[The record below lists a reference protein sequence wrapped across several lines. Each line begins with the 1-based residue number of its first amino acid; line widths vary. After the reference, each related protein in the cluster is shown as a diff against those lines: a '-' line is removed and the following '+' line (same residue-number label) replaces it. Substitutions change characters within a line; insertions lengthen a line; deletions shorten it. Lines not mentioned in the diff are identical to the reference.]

1 MPRNTFFTR
10 SFYAPKGG
18 KKVVFKDHPGAELV
32 WKAGTQ
38 TNGTGFIHAVGFS
51 GRRQKP
57 DFNLSFRSPEAME
70 KHVARWIAELD
81 RVKAE
86 KKERKADRNQPHAV
100 EIGTVFAASWGYEQT
115 NVDFYEV
122 VQLVGKNTVVI
133 RKVAQ
138 ETREDGVMQGQTV
151 PHPGCYTSE
160 PMRKRVAVMG
170 QAATDSKYRHAIT
183 VDSVRTAFEWDGRP
197 MRTSWYH

>member
-1 MPRNTFFTR
+1 MPRNTLFTR

-18 KKVVFKDHPGAELV
+18 KKVVFKDYPGAELV
-32 WKAGTQ
+32 WKAGT
-38 TNGTGFIHAVGFS
+38 TVKGTDFIHAVGFS

-70 KHVARWIAELD
+70 KHVTRWIGELD
-81 RVKAE
+81 RVKAA
-86 KKERKADRNQPHAV
+86 KKERKADRNQPHSV
-100 EIGTVFAASWGYEQT
+100 TVGTVFAASWGYEQT

-133 RKVAQ
+133 RKIAGALK
-138 ETREDGVMQGQTV
+138 EDGVMSGKTVACPGQFV
-151 PHPGCYTSE
+151 GD

-170 QAATDSKYRHAIT
+170 SEATGSKYRHAIT
-183 VDSVRTAFEWDGRP
+183 VDSVRTAFEWDGNP
-197 MRTSWYH
+197 MYTSWYH